1 MPFSDTFQNLPVCS
15 ADENQPL
22 LWDQRQGSSSDLAIG
37 YGYPVTEDIDD
48 NVVDHVPDQEEA
60 VIWTDMTLLEAVSE
74 SAEEWQHAVAD
85 IAEERR
91 DASNDMT
98 YPTLTPFAAYTASS
112 LSPSSSVLSVTAL
125 PVGTVDNEDD
135 TDDINTEKADDED
148 YEVQIK
154 KIVDKDDETA
164 AVASPPLS
172 AYLLLA
178 AAVVG
183 LSSIGP
189 FLNLQSDVD
198 PMIKIV
204 WRNISTAVALFP
216 LALWETFKQPPR
228 LTWPQIMLL
237 LLTGAAYAGLTV
249 CFSWSLA
256 YTSVGNTTLL
266 GNSQALVFLIGK
278 VVMGQPIG
286 RLEGAGALV
295 AFGGLYLCSS
305 STAGTGNDDDGD
317 DDDYS
322 TLETVTTRGGGV
334 LPSSRRGVDL
344 GAVAKYVVGIGT
356 QVTLIMG
363 LFKAMDAGVARLSF
377 PIPFW
382 ANVVFFYALHTKT
395 GTFNPL
401 SQRSQPKDQKFV
413 RPRWTPP
420 GWVFA
425 VMWPL
430 FVFGIRAVTAAMMVA
445 AAGGRYAIPT
455 LLWLHLHLS
464 FGNLWN
470 SINRVDQRLGAS
482 VPALYGL
489 LVTNLVASYRF
500 YLVRPIAGKLLA
512 ATSIWLAA
520 AAVLETHAWL
530 INPDPT
536 TGQPEPLYPAKDTKW
551 KTKFRWEA

>member
-305 STAGTGNDDDGD
+305 STAGTGNDDDD
-317 DDDYS
+317 DDDDDDDTRTGLSSLLGDGLAIIAS
-322 TLETVTTRGGGV
+322 T
-334 LPSSRRGVDL
+334 S
-344 GAVAKYVVGIGT
+344 GAFYLVAAK
-356 QVTLIMG
+356 
-363 LFKAMDAGVARLSF
+363 S
-377 PIPFW
+377 
-382 ANVVFFYALHTKT
+382 
-395 GTFNPL
+395 
-401 SQRSQPKDQKFV
+401 V
-413 RPRWTPP
+413 RPLFGLYTFM
-420 GWVFA
+420 FA
-425 VMWPL
+425 VMLLAGLDAFCVAYLSGRDMTLDRDAQHGIFGWTRLQSDRLPMEML
-430 FVFGIRAVTAAMMVA
+430 MILVCQFVGSIGYIRSMNHFSNLVIAVAVLCEPVA
-445 AAGGRYAIPT
+445 AEAIEVLLGVGSFPGMAG
-455 LLWLHLHLS
+455 L
-464 FGNLWN
+464 FGN
-470 SINRVDQRLGAS
+470 V
-482 VPALYGL
+482 
-489 LVTNLVASYRF
+489 LVIIGTIGVVYR
-500 YLVRPIAGKLLA
+500 PKNG
-512 ATSIWLAA
+512 
-520 AAVLETHAWL
+520 
-530 INPDPT
+530 
-536 TGQPEPLYPAKDTKW
+536 
-551 KTKFRWEA
+551 

>member
-1 MPFSDTFQNLPVCS
+1 MKRLFVCTS
-15 ADENQPL
+15 LLLLLLFACFVTTTEGLVTPSSVVGLQQPPSTRHHHHH
-22 LWDQRQGSSSDLAIG
+22 QQQQQQQQQQQVSKSHNRRQGSLRR
-37 YGYPVTEDIDD
+37 
-48 NVVDHVPDQEEA
+48 
-60 VIWTDMTLLEAVSE
+60 LSE
-74 SAEEWQHAVAD
+74 S
-85 IAEERR
+85 
-91 DASNDMT
+91 S
-98 YPTLTPFAAYTASS
+98 
-112 LSPSSSVLSVTAL
+112 
-125 PVGTVDNEDD
+125 
-135 TDDINTEKADDED
+135 
-148 YEVQIK
+148 
-154 KIVDKDDETA
+154 
-164 AVASPPLS
+164 
-172 AYLLLA
+172 
-178 AAVVG
+178 
-183 LSSIGP
+183 
-189 FLNLQSDVD
+189 
-198 PMIKIV
+198 
-204 WRNISTAVALFP
+204 
-216 LALWETFKQPPR
+216 
-228 LTWPQIMLL
+228 
-237 LLTGAAYAGLTV
+237 
-249 CFSWSLA
+249 
-256 YTSVGNTTLL
+256 
-266 GNSQALVFLIGK
+266 
-278 VVMGQPIG
+278 
-286 RLEGAGALV
+286 
-295 AFGGLYLCSS
+295 
-305 STAGTGNDDDGD
+305 DDDGD